1 MLQTFDLAFRLSIVH
16 HLFYI
21 LICILTLST
30 QNTTFNVII
39 FLQLINITK
48 HLSKSSRD
56 IASKIPDP
64 DFKGVAVIDWEGWR
78 PLWETNSFELV
89 KKENVLF
96 KKREIKNEAKRRF
109 ENAARHLME
118 ETITLAKQLRPKA
131 LWGFYGFPGCH
142 GNITSGYTCRKKVQ
156 IDMN

>member
-1 MLQTFDLAFRLSIVH
+1 M
-16 HLFYI
+16 
-21 LICILTLST
+21 ICILTLST

-78 PLWETNSFELV
+78 PLWETNFGKKRIYQTKSFELV